1 MTETPSD
8 KPSPSSEQQA
18 DAATDTAEMPFLE
31 HLLELRQR
39 LLYSVAAVV
48 LLFFPIYFILGNS
61 LYEFIAEPLLVNL
74 PGEMI
79 ATDVTATFF
88 APLKL
93 ALFASV
99 FLGMPFVL
107 HQAWSFIAP
116 GLYLKEKRLAL
127 PLLISSIALF
137 YFGIAFAHFAVFPL
151 VFTFFASVT
160 PEGVSMMPD
169 ITSYLNFV
177 IKMFFAFG
185 LAFEI
190 PIATSLLVW
199 TGFATADSLA
209 HKRPYVVVGCFVV
222 GMLMTPPDVVSQIML
237 ALPTWGLYELGILI
251 ARRIKPAQQDE
262 QDESASTAEQK
273 T

>member
-1 MTETPSD
+1 MSETPTGNKIAADERS
-8 KPSPSSEQQA
+8 A
-18 DAATDTAEMPFLE
+18 DAAVDNAEMPFLE

-39 LLYSVAAVV
+39 LLYSVGAVV
-48 LLFFPIYFILGNS
+48 LLFFPIYFILGNG
-61 LYEFIAEPLLVNL
+61 LYEFISEPLLANL
-74 PGEMI
+74 PGDMI

-99 FLGMPFVL
+99 FLGMPYVL
-107 HQAWSFIAP
+107 HQAWAFIAP
-116 GLYLKEKRLAL
+116 GLYLKEKRLAM
-127 PLLISSIALF
+127 PLLVSSIFLF

-151 VFTFFASVT
+151 VFAFFASVA

-177 IKMFFAFG
+177 IKLFFAFG

-199 TGFATADSLA
+199 TGFATAESLA

-222 GMLMTPPDVVSQIML
+222 GMLMTPPDVISQIML
-237 ALPTWGLYELGILI
+237 ALPTWGLYELGIII
-251 ARRIKPAQQDE
+251 ARRIAPVEPTSDQPGE
-262 QDESASTAEQK
+262 PTS
-273 T
+273 

>member
-1 MTETPSD
+1 MSEPDSTEKLAQPD
-8 KPSPSSEQQA
+8 A
-18 DAATDTAEMPFLE
+18 DAAVDNAEMPFLD

-48 LLFFPIYFILGNS
+48 ALFFPIYFILGNG
-61 LYEFIAEPLLVNL
+61 LYEFIAQPLLANL
-74 PGEMI
+74 PGNMI

-99 FLGMPFVL
+99 FLGMPYVL
-107 HQAWSFIAP
+107 HQAWAFIAP
-116 GLYLKEKRLAL
+116 GLYLKEKRLAV
-127 PLLISSIALF
+127 PLLISSIVLF
-137 YFGIAFAHFAVFPL
+137 YCGIAFAHFAVFPL
-151 VFTFFASVT
+151 VFAFFASVA

-177 IKMFFAFG
+177 IKLFFAFG

-199 TGFATADSLA
+199 TGFATAESLA

-222 GMLMTPPDVVSQIML
+222 GMLMTPPDVISQIML
-237 ALPTWGLYELGILI
+237 ALPTWGLYELGIVV
-251 ARRIKPAQQDE
+251 ARRIKAVEPTSDSDPQSQPG
-262 QDESASTAEQK
+262 S
-273 T
+273 